1 MEAVVKIGGRQ
12 YRVGEGQRL
21 EVDRLASEVG
31 ATVTFDQVLLIADGS
46 GVSVGSPLVDGATVE
61 AKVVAAR
68 RGPKILVYKYKAKK
82 RYRRIRGHRSELSLL
97 EVTSVTGPRGTARTR
112 AKIGDARAAD
122 TTAAKPAPT
131 VRKPAPRKKA
141 TA

>member
-21 EVDRLASEVG
+21 EVDRLPSEVG
-31 ATVTFDQVLLIADGS
+31 ATITFDQVLLIADAS
-46 GVSVGSPLVDGATVE
+46 AVAVGSPLVDGATVE
-61 AKVVAAR
+61 AKVVAAT

-97 EVTSVTGPRGTARTR
+97 EVTSVTGPQGR
-112 AKIGDARAAD
+112 ARARGKAAD
-122 TTAAKPAPT
+122 APAAETTAAKPAPK
-131 VRKPAPRKKA
+131 VRKPAAPKKA